1 MLHFKLVKKIKKTIK
16 DSLTM
21 SDTLAE
27 FVNETNLKVVFY
39 VTTDSSSLYYM
50 SYVTKHVIST
60 TNA

>member
-27 FVNETNLKVVFY
+27 FVNENESESRLLRDDRFFKLVLHV
-39 VTTDSSSLYYM
+39 LYD
-50 SYVTKHVIST
+50 
-60 TNA
+60 